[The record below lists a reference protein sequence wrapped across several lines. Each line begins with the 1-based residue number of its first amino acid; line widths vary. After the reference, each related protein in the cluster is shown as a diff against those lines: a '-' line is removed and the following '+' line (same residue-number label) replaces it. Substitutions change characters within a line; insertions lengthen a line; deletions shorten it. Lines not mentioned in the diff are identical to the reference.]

1 MSFCFCHAKPVC
13 FWDCDKPSVHYIPPG
28 LSGMLHLYSIFV
40 LQIWP
45 DYQFQVRLDCYSD
58 STMSS
63 SSDPLQCARVY
74 IICYDRA
81 HLSEPCQ
88 ISKTDQATQS
98 SECQPCTHT
107 QILNY
112 TLHSCTVCLKGV
124 CVTIHTQIL
133 THTYIQKHT
142 YHKTITLTNC
152 LPKTLISYIE
162 CRAASLV
169 RR

>member
-1 MSFCFCHAKPVC
+1 
-13 FWDCDKPSVHYIPPG
+13 
-28 LSGMLHLYSIFV
+28 MLHLYSIFV

-142 YHKTITLTNC
+142 YHKTLSL
-152 LPKTLISYIE
+152 LPTVSQKH
-162 CRAASLV
+162 
-169 RR
+169 